1 MDMNNKRILVVGGA
15 GYIGS
20 HIVQS
25 LCDKDYK
32 VIVFDNFSTGFHEN
46 IDERV
51 DDVIEGDIRNGGD
64 LEKLLSNEIDVIFHF
79 AANKAAGESM
89 EKPEKYSDNN
99 LIGTLNLL
107 NKTIEKNV
115 KYFVFSSSAAVYGN
129 PEYLPIDEEHPQNPT
144 NYYGYTKLAIEQNL
158 KWFSKLKGL
167 RYSLL
172 RYFNATGYDI
182 NGKIKTKEADTA
194 NLSPIV
200 METAYGIRET
210 MKVFGN
216 DYDTPDGTCIRDYVH
231 VSDLA
236 EAHVLAMNYII
247 DKNENL
253 VVNLGSENGSS
264 VIEVIEAA
272 KEQTGKEI
280 NYTIVGRR
288 EGDPANQVASSALA
302 NKLLGWRP
310 KYSDLDTIF
319 KTMIPVYFK

>member
-1 MDMNNKRILVVGGA
+1 MDKNILVVGGA

-20 HIVQS
+20 HIVQL
-25 LCDKDYK
+25 LCDKNYK
-32 VIVFDNFSTGFHEN
+32 VMVFDNFSTGFHEN

-51 DDVIEGDIRNGGD
+51 DEIVEGDIRSDND
-64 LEKLLSNEIDVIFHF
+64 LQKVLSKNIDVVFHF
-79 AANKAAGESM
+79 AASKAAGESM
-89 EKPEKYSDNN
+89 EKPVKYSDNN

-107 NKTIEKNV
+107 NKTIANNI

-129 PEYLPIDEEHPQNPT
+129 PEYLPIDEKHPKDPT

-158 KWFSKLKGL
+158 EWFSKLKGIK
-167 RYSLL
+167 YSAL

-182 NGKIKTKEADTA
+182 NSKIKTREADTA

-200 METAYGIRET
+200 MEVACGIRER

-216 DYDTPDGTCIRDYVH
+216 DYNTPDGTCIRDYIH

-247 DKNENL
+247 AKDENL

-264 VIEVIEAA
+264 VLEVINAA
-272 KEQTGKEI
+272 RKQTGKEI
-280 NYTIVGRR
+280 NFDIVGRR
-288 EGDPANQVASSALA
+288 AGDPGSLVASSKLA
-302 NKLLGWRP
+302 NELLDWKS

>member
-1 MDMNNKRILVVGGA
+1 MNKKILVVGGA

-20 HIVQS
+20 HIVQL
-25 LCDKDYK
+25 LCDKNYE
-32 VIVFDNFSTGFHEN
+32 VFVFDNFSTGFNSN

-51 DDVIEGDIRNGGD
+51 SKVIEGDIRNSSD
-64 LEKLLSNEIDVIFHF
+64 LDSAFKNEIDVIFHF

-89 EKPEKYSDNN
+89 EKPGKYADNN

-107 NKTIEKNV
+107 NKSIENNV

-129 PEYLPIDEEHPQNPT
+129 PQYLPIDENHPKNPT
-144 NYYGYTKLAIEQNL
+144 NYYGYTKLAIEENL
-158 KWFSKLKGL
+158 EWFSKLKGL
-167 RYSLL
+167 RYSAL

-200 METAYGIRET
+200 MEAAYGLRNG

-247 DKNENL
+247 EKEENL
-253 VVNLGSENGSS
+253 VINLGSEKGSS

-272 KEQTGKEI
+272 KKQTGKEI
-280 NYTIVGRR
+280 NYEIVGRR
-288 EGDPANQVASSALA
+288 EGDPDNLVASSALA
-302 NKLLGWRP
+302 NKLLGW
-310 KYSDLDTIF
+310 KAEYSDLDTIF
-319 KTMIPVYFK
+319 KTMIPVYSK